1 MTKRLHYTVEDVID
15 QLSDDDD
22 YDDPDEPM
30 MEGSDDEFSDLE
42 MDKRDYED
50 LYGPV
55 NLGSPSSLA
64 TLPGSSTLSGALP
77 CSPTLSGTP
86 YSTPSSRRSPS
97 PDQSPSDTLA
107 SYPGPFEKSRKGPG
121 IHCSRMRLISA

>member
-55 NLGSPSSLA
+55 KPWQSFKLGH
-64 TLPGSSTLSGALP
+64 TTW
-77 CSPTLSGTP
+77 
-86 YSTPSSRRSPS
+86 
-97 PDQSPSDTLA
+97 
-107 SYPGPFEKSRKGPG
+107 
-121 IHCSRMRLISA
+121 